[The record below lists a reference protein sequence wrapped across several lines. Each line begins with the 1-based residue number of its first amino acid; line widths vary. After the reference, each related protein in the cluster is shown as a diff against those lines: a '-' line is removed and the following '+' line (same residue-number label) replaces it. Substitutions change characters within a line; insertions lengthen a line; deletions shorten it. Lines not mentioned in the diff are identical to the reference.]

1 MAIYLNID
9 SIKGSATDAK
19 FKEQIELGSFQW
31 GAGLGVGSA
40 RGGDRTTSEPSVS
53 EITGTKQL
61 DKSSEGLFKALLKG
75 DPVGKA
81 TISFTAASKGEA
93 VAYATLEL
101 EDVIVAGYSQSADGS
116 ALPNESLT
124 LNFAKFV
131 STFSGRDGKQV
142 SKPVRLT
149 YDLAENKVG

>member
-1 MAIYLNID
+1 MAIYLKLD
-9 SIKGSATDAK
+9 PIKGSVTDSK
-19 FKEQIELGSFQW
+19 FKDQIELTSFSW
-31 GAGLGVGSA
+31 SAGLGVGGA
-40 RGGDRTTSEPSVS
+40 RGGDRTTSEPHVS
-53 EITGTKQL
+53 EIHATKQL
-61 DKSSEGLFKALLKG
+61 DKSSELLFKNLLMGETLAKG
-75 DPVGKA
+75 
-81 TISFTAASKGEA
+81 TISFTAAIKGES
-93 VAYATLEL
+93 VAYAVLEL

-116 ALPNESLT
+116 ALPAESLT